1 VIGSPLNEAAAAY
14 QNGSP
19 GAALEILSNLE
30 KNGAGSAASAHLAA
44 LCLRAGGDLDSAI
57 VTFGSALDRAP
68 GDLNIISDLG
78 YTLLA
83 RLRYAD
89 ALTAFNAVLE
99 KDPSRLIALKGAG
112 RALLALGRSK
122 NVLTLFAPH
131 EKAAEKDAAYWNLRA
146 AAEEQLDNLEQSQSA
161 FARALAIEPRDR
173 DALLG
178 QARLA
183 LASGRDQATDLYKAG
198 LAIHTNDRDMV
209 IGYAEALEAG
219 GDADAATELVKHVH
233 KNPEWVEGQAVLM
246 RLRFE
251 AGDPDYDRD
260 IASAAKIYPGNIVL
274 QDRYAALLA
283 GAGENLKAAE
293 TLAHARQA
301 SPGQPVL
308 ILREATYRAAIGEL
322 DSADELINCLP
333 VDAPEVQKL
342 KARQFLRR
350 GDASQADSILGP
362 LRSAADT
369 DVETWALTGITWRLL
384 DDDRAEWLHGQHG
397 LIALREIELDPA
409 ELDQIQAFLQRI
421 HMTQNHPIGQS
432 LRSGTQTRG
441 RLFIRHEREAKMLAK
456 KIRSAVID
464 HWNALPKHDQRHP
477 LLQFRDRQPRI
488 TGSWSVRLLGSG
500 FHVPHI
506 HPEGIFSSASYW
518 MLPDGGNGTEGQL
531 EIGRPPSDL
540 NVDLEPV
547 ITLSPKIGHL
557 ALFPSSLYHG
567 TTKFTSGERIT
578 AAFDLVAE

>member
-1 VIGSPLNEAAAAY
+1 VIDSTLNQAAAAY
-14 QNGSP
+14 QNGAP
-19 GAALEILSNLE
+19 GAALEILNNLE
-30 KNGAGSAASAHLAA
+30 KNGAGSAASAHLSA
-44 LCLRAGGDLDSAI
+44 LCLRASGDLDSAI
-57 VTFGSALDRAP
+57 VTFGTALDRAP

-83 RLRYAD
+83 RLRYGD

-99 KDPSRLIALKGAG
+99 KDPSHLLALKGTG
-112 RALLALGRSK
+112 RTLLALGRSRD
-122 NVLTLFAPH
+122 LLALFAPY
-131 EKAAEKDAAYWNLRA
+131 EGAAEKDSAYWNLRA
-146 AAEEQLDNLEQSQSA
+146 AAEEQLDNVEQSQSA
-161 FARALAIEPRDR
+161 FAKALSIEPRDR

-183 LASGRDQATDLYKAG
+183 LASGRDQAADLYKSG
-198 LAIHTNDRDMV
+198 LAIHANDPDMI

-219 GDADAATELVKHVH
+219 GDAEAATELVKHVH
-233 KNPEWVEGQAVLM
+233 KHPEWVEGQAVLM
-246 RLRFE
+246 RMRFE

-260 IASAAKIYPGNIVL
+260 IASAAKLYPGNIVL

-293 TLAHARQA
+293 ALAHARKV
-301 SPGQPVL
+301 SPGQPAL
-308 ILREATYRAAIGEL
+308 LLREATYRAALGEL
-322 DSADELINCLP
+322 DSADALINSLP
-333 VDAPEVQKL
+333 ADAPEVQKL

-350 GDASQADSILGP
+350 GDASQADSILEG
-362 LRSAADT
+362 LRRATDT

-384 DDDRAEWLHGQHG
+384 DDDRALWLHGQDG
-397 LIALREIELDPA
+397 LIALRSIELDPP
-409 ELDQIQAFLQRI
+409 ELEQIQAFLQRI
-421 HMTQNHPIGQS
+421 HKTQNHPIGQS

-441 RLFIRHEREAKMLAK
+441 RLFIRYEHEAKMLAT

-464 HWNALPKHDQRHP
+464 HWNGLPKQDPQHP
-477 LLQFRDRQPRI
+477 LLRYRDRQPRI

-506 HPEGIFSSASYW
+506 HPQGIFSSASYW
-518 MLPDGGNGTEGQL
+518 ILPAGDNDAEGQL

-547 ITLSPKIGHL
+547 VTLTPKIGHL

-567 TTKFTSGERIT
+567 TTKFRSGERIT
-578 AAFDLVAE
+578 AAFDVIPE